1 MNKLRAPAQ
10 PTGTEEKNQ
19 ITPPAWV
26 SFRQTVRNWL
36 KLRINGWEIIEK
48 NLLFALF
55 LTGIGLLYIWNT
67 HRAERIARYSDQ
79 LQREIRELKSEYM
92 TLHAQMSLNRRQ
104 TDMMRIIDSLK
115 LKPMEQPPFRLIDHG
130 GQ

>member
-10 PTGTEEKNQ
+10 ATGTEEKNQ
-19 ITPPAWV
+19 TTPPDRV

-36 KLRINGWEIIEK
+36 KVRINGWEIIEK
-48 NLLFALF
+48 NLVFALF

-115 LKPMEQPPFRLIDHG
+115 LKPMEQPPFRLIDHS

>member
-1 MNKLRAPAQ
+1 MNKLRAVSAPA
-10 PTGTEEKNQ
+10 GGEEKNQ
-19 ITPPAWV
+19 TTPPVTV

-48 NLLFALF
+48 NLVFALF

-115 LKPMEQPPFRLIDHG
+115 LKPMEQPPFRLIDNI